1 MWALQFH
8 SPKCVR
14 RAKFPSIKQRRK
26 SADEAETSLLDFF
39 TQTNGM
45 SGSQEGV
52 SIPVRREENCLTGR
66 IKKDHFT
73 TASGMGLPTC

>member
-1 MWALQFH
+1 MAVEHSGSYRHCHNTKGPKKLQACE
-8 SPKCVR
+8 SRVQIGKDPERVW
-14 RAKFPSIKQRRK
+14 
-26 SADEAETSLLDFF
+26 
-39 TQTNGM
+39 NGM